1 MCVCFFLHL
10 VQSGRT
16 YNVFLSLYSL
26 PTFVRGSTRTTGD
39 NSGCYWTGGSSGSF
53 LVPPKIWSTSEP
65 PLNVGPDYLRYPEHQ
80 SPVFVGQQN
89 WWWTRKNPRN
99 HQCQSYP
106 CESRYMCTPTV
117 KLHPVE
123 TVELASNPW
132 PHMYPRPQ
140 SGFSAG
146 GCWEFG

>member
-1 MCVCFFLHL
+1 MCVCFSFIWFN
-10 VQSGRT
+10 QDGPT
-16 YNVFLSLYSL
+16 NVFLSLYSW
-26 PTFVRGSTRTTGD
+26 PTFVRDSTRTTGD

-53 LVPPKIWSTSEP
+53 LVPPKIWSTSED
-65 PLNVGPDYLRYPEHQ
+65 PLNVGPDYLRYLEHQ
-80 SPVFVGQQN
+80 SPVFCWPTKLIMN
-89 WWWTRKNPRN
+89 H

-117 KLHPVE
+117 EVHSVE

-132 PHMYPRPQ
+132 PYMYPRPQ

-146 GCWEFG
+146 GYWEFG